1 MRKSLLTILMVLFW
15 TGIACAQASY
25 GVPSSGVGQCASG
38 KVVSGLNQN
47 APPTCVSGSSS
58 AGPINTLPAQTG
70 NYSAN
75 SHKIGSLAAPTTTGD
90 ALSQGNVASV
100 TSLTASGAISVTGTS
115 NNGTDAMSAVCVNGV
130 CPVEA
135 FGAKGDGV
143 TADDTAIAA
152 AIAAVPAGGT
162 VLFQAGHRYKL
173 ANNTLS
179 FTTIQPGF
187 QISGAGYGLYN
198 SHSVTTRAALVF
210 TGTPTA
216 CTYQTGGFI
225 LPITN
230 SALAISNLTFE
241 VDTVSGAATACVI
254 NWSNDSYG
262 RISNSFFTSLN
273 GQDEKMDAIF
283 LSHVSRT
290 EIDHNIFDSNMWLHD
305 IYGPADSTGFTTALN
320 VHDNTFNSQS
330 VPDAYVPLTDIEY
343 CSQCQFDS
351 NTYEFGPNG
360 AKFNTNG
367 ASAGLEFHSM
377 WMGDDR
383 LTSTWASTTSYV
395 TTVGGKNCVT
405 PTVFSSNPYVFCT
418 NANCTSGNS
427 EPSWGATPGG
437 TTPDTAGGGT
447 CTWYNEGSGIG
458 LEAATN
464 GTISGNVL
472 ALGGPYNVVIDRSSN
487 TTNDGTVISGNNL
500 PTGGTQDKI
509 RINNSSTVVT
519 GNNLQSNTT
528 PGGVTNAF
536 IEVGDNSNPARNE
549 IIGTNVYSVNGSTA
563 PLLLLNSVTQGTI
576 SWNST
581 NHALTTITGLTTNWS
596 LIDDVLGFYKPAVA
610 VAALPGTCVAPQ
622 QQIVNNWNGTP
633 GVCAAG
639 GANYTTATCGASN
652 TWYCP

>member
-1 MRKSLLTILMVLFW
+1 MAVCYDTTQNGWYYWSYQARAGKGAFIASNVSPTQLIG
-15 TGIACAQASY
+15 TGPFQW
-25 GVPSSGVGQCASG
+25 
-38 KVVSGLNQN
+38 N
-47 APPTCVSGSSS
+47 GSSTNGS
-58 AGPINTLPAQTG
+58 SFMTG
-70 NYSAN
+70 
-75 SHKIGSLAAPTTTGD
+75 
-90 ALSQGNVASV
+90 
-100 TSLTASGAISVTGTS
+100 
-115 NNGTDAMSAVCVNGV
+115 VCVNGV

-135 FGAKGDGV
+135 FGAVGDGV
-143 TADDTAIAA
+143 TPDDAAIAA

-162 VLFQAGHRYKL
+162 VLFQAGHRYLL

-179 FTTIQPGF
+179 FTNVQPGF

-198 SHSVTTRAALVF
+198 SHGTNNRAALVF

-230 SALAISNLTFE
+230 IALTISNLTFE
-241 VDTVSGAATACVI
+241 VDTVSSAPTACVI
-254 NWSNDSYG
+254 NWSNNSYG
-262 RISNSFFTSLN
+262 RISNVFFTSKL
-273 GQDEKMDAIF
+273 GQDEKMDALF

-290 EIDHNIFDSNMWLHD
+290 EIDHDIFDANVWIHD
-305 IYGPADSTGFTTALN
+305 IYGPADATGFTTALN
-320 VHDNTFNSQS
+320 IHDDTFNNQS
-330 VPDAYVPLTDIEY
+330 VPDAYVPMVDIEY
-343 CSQCQFDS
+343 CSQCQFS
-351 NTYEFGPNG
+351 NDIWEFGPNG
-360 AKFNTNG
+360 AKINTNG
-367 ASAGLEFHSM
+367 ASAGLEFHSA

-405 PTVFSSNPYVFCT
+405 PVTFSSNPYDFCT

-427 EPSWGATPGG
+427 EPSWNATPGS
-437 TTPDTAGGGT
+437 TTTDNAGGGT

-464 GTISGNVL
+464 GTISGNII
-472 ALGGPYNVVIDRSSN
+472 ALGGPYNLVIDRSSN
-487 TTNDGTVISGNNL
+487 STNDGTVISGNNF

-519 GNNLQSNTT
+519 GNNLQSNT
-528 PGGVTNAF
+528 GVLGVTNAF

-563 PLLLLNSVTQGTI
+563 PLLLLNSVTQGQI

-581 NHALTTITGLTTNWS
+581 NHAFSTISGLTSNWNV
-596 LIDDVLGFYKPAVA
+596 IDDVLGFFKPSIAIA
-610 VAALPGTCVAPQ
+610 SLPATCSAGQTQP
-622 QQIVNNWNGTP
+622 VNNWNGTN
-633 GVCAAG
+633 GTCTGG
-639 GANYTTATCGASN
+639 GANSTTATCGASN